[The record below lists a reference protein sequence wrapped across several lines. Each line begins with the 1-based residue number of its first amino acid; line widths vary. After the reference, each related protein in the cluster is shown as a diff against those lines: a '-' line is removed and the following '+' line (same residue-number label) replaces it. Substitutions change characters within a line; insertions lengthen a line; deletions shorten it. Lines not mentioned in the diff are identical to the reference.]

1 MYIFCNLY
9 NISSKTTVLANKLQ
23 EEALKK
29 KSRFRQD
36 LHYSKYFKNEN
47 VLRTSLKDTYRNGKF
62 REGCSQST
70 THNDTDLCTPAFN
83 LCIRPCF
90 LAKLVAQILTFLPSL
105 LAKDNGSVCWGGKR
119 EILIFPIKLLLTN
132 TTTQLYSSP
141 TENKREKY
149 SNKVINIWEWGNS

>member
-9 NISSKTTVLANKLQ
+9 NISSKTAVLADKLQ

-29 KSRFRQD
+29 KSRLRQD

-62 REGCSQST
+62 REGYSQSRPT
-70 THNDTDLCTPAFN
+70 QGIATHNDNDLCTPAFN

-119 EILIFPIKLLLTN
+119 EILIFTIKLLLTN
-132 TTTQLYSSP
+132 TTTQFYTVLGLKISGRSIQ
-141 TENKREKY
+141 TK
-149 SNKVINIWEWGNS
+149 

>member
-9 NISSKTTVLANKLQ
+9 NISSKTIVLADKLQ

-62 REGCSQST
+62 REGCSQS
-70 THNDTDLCTPAFN
+70 
-83 LCIRPCF
+83 RPT
-90 LAKLVAQILTFLPSL
+90 QGITRLTM
-105 LAKDNGSVCWGGKR
+105 
-119 EILIFPIKLLLTN
+119 IPICAHLHLTCVFDRA
-132 TTTQLYSSP
+132 S
-141 TENKREKY
+141 
-149 SNKVINIWEWGNS
+149 